1 MKFITKFYRVSKIN
15 NRVENINSMKFY
27 HKPGDAVMRWDV
39 IIVGAGPAG
48 LFAANELADNL
59 NVLVV
64 DKGRGLDKRICLALS
79 NGSCRRCFPCNITGG
94 LGGAGGL
101 SDGKLNLRPDIGG
114 DLEEFVSSEEAW
126 AIIKKIDR
134 IFLKHGA
141 SEELYSPDNKKIA
154 PILRNSAAAGIKFIP
169 IIQRH
174 MGSDKTPPIINSIKN
189 ELEERGVKFMLETEV
204 LDIIVEDNVKGILL
218 KNKENKEFKV
228 ECNYIIAAPGR
239 VGAHWL
245 SELTE
250 KLNIPVKHNPVDIGV
265 RVEIPQIVMDEI
277 TEINWDPK
285 FHIMT
290 KTYDDFVRT
299 FCVCNKGYVVE
310 EVYDDFVGVNG
321 HSMRDKV
328 SENTNF
334 AFLVRV
340 ELTEPVE
347 NTSDYAFS
355 IATIA
360 NTLGGGKPLLQRL
373 GDLRR
378 GRRSTWRRLKKSNVV
393 PTFDSVT
400 PGDIAMALPHRLVVD
415 IIEGLE
421 ALDKV
426 IPGIASDSTLLY
438 APEIKLYAMRL
449 ELDKHMKTRI
459 DGLYAAGDG
468 AGVSRGIV
476 GAAATGIIAARDILK
491 KN

>member
-1 MKFITKFYRVSKIN
+1 MITKEIGDFP
-15 NRVENINSMKFY
+15 MKC
-27 HKPGDAVMRWDV
+27 DV
-39 IIVGAGPAG
+39 LIIGAGPAG
-48 LFAANELADNL
+48 LFAANELAGKFK
-59 NVLVV
+59 VIVV
-64 DKGRGLDKRICLALS
+64 DKGRDLSERKCVALL
-79 NGSCRRCFPCNITGG
+79 NGSCKRCLPCNITGG

-114 DLEEFVSSEEAW
+114 NLEEFVSNEEAW
-126 AIIKKIDR
+126 SIINEIDQ

-141 SEELYSPDNKKIA
+141 SEELYAPNEQEISPLLKE
-154 PILRNSAAAGIKFIP
+154 AAASGIKFIP
-169 IIQRH
+169 IVQRH
-174 MGSDKTPPIINSIKN
+174 MGSDKTPPIITSIKD
-189 ELEERGVKFMLETEV
+189 ELEEKGVFFMLETEV
-204 LDIIVEDNVKGILL
+204 LDIIVDDKVKGAKL
-218 KNKENKEFKV
+218 KNTKEGNFTIN
-228 ECNYIIAAPGR
+228 CDYLLAAPGR
-239 VGAHWL
+239 IGAKWL
-245 SELTE
+245 SDQTD
-250 KLNIPVKHNPVDIGV
+250 KLKIPVKHNPVDIGV
-265 RVEIPQIVMDEI
+265 RVELPQIVMEEV
-277 TEINWDPK
+277 TNINWDPK
-285 FHIMT
+285 FHIIT

-299 FCVCNKGYVVE
+299 FCVCNKGFVVE
-310 EVYDDFVGVNG
+310 EVYDEFMGVNG
-321 HSMRDKV
+321 HSMRDKL

-373 GDLRR
+373 GDLRK
-378 GRRSTWRRLKKSNVV
+378 GRRSTWRRLERSNVV
-393 PTFDSVT
+393 PTFNCVT
-400 PGDIAMALPHRLVVD
+400 PGDIAMALPHRVVVD

-426 IPGIASDSTLLY
+426 LPGVASDSTLLY

-449 ELDKHMKTRI
+449 EMDKNMKTRI

-476 GAAATGIIAARDILK
+476 GAAATGIIAARDIIK
-491 KN
+491 HHNYK

>member
-1 MKFITKFYRVSKIN
+1 MKKFDIL
-15 NRVENINSMKFY
+15 
-27 HKPGDAVMRWDV
+27 
-39 IIVGAGPAG
+39 IVGAGPAG
-48 LFAANELADNL
+48 IFAANELSDNFK
-59 NVLVV
+59 VVVV
-64 DKGRGLDKRICLALS
+64 DKGRSLTNRKCFTLS
-79 NGSCRRCFPCNITGG
+79 NGSCRQCYPCNITGG

-114 DLEEFVSSEEAW
+114 NLEEFVDTDEAW
-126 AIIKKIDR
+126 NIINQIDQL
-134 IFLKHGA
+134 FLKHGA
-141 SEELYSPDNKKIA
+141 SEEIFSPNSDEIA
-154 PILRNSAAAGIKFIP
+154 PILKEAAATGIKFIP

-174 MGSDKTPPIINSIKN
+174 MGSDKTPPIITSIKN
-189 ELEERGVKFMLETEV
+189 ELEGKGVLFMLDTEV
-204 LDIIVEDNVKGILL
+204 LEIIVDNELKGALL
-218 KNKENKEFKV
+218 KNEENGEFILN
-228 ECNYIIAAPGR
+228 CDYLIAAPGR

-245 SELTE
+245 FDQTK
-250 KLNIPVKHNPVDIGV
+250 KLNINVKHNPVDIGV
-265 RVEIPQIVMDEI
+265 RVELPQIIMDDI
-277 TEINWDPK
+277 TKINWDPK
-285 FHIMT
+285 FHIIT

-299 FCVCNKGYVVE
+299 FCVCNKGFVVE

-321 HSMRDKV
+321 HSMIDKI

-340 ELTEPVE
+340 ELTHPVE

-355 IATIA
+355 IATLA

-373 GDLRR
+373 GDLKK
-378 GRRSTWRRLKKSNVV
+378 GRRSTWQRLEKSNVV
-393 PTFDSVT
+393 PTFKNVT
-400 PGDIAMALPHRLVVD
+400 PGDIAMTLPHRMVVD

-426 IPGIASDSTLLY
+426 LPGVASDSTLLY

-449 ELDKHMKTRI
+449 ELDKNLKTKI
-459 DGLYAAGDG
+459 DGLYAVGDG

-491 KN
+491 KTKN

>member
-1 MKFITKFYRVSKIN
+1 M
-15 NRVENINSMKFY
+15 
-27 HKPGDAVMRWDV
+27 
-39 IIVGAGPAG
+39 IIGAGPAG
-48 LFAANELADNL
+48 LFAASELAGHL
-59 NVLVV
+59 KVMVV
-64 DKGRGLDKRICLALS
+64 DKGRGMDERSCLALK
-79 NGSCRRCFPCNITGG
+79 NGSCRKCTPCNITGG

-114 DLEEFVSSEEAW
+114 DLEEFVDHEEAW
-126 AIIKKIDR
+126 SIVHQVDEF
-134 IFLKHGA
+134 FLKHGA
-141 SEELYSPDNKKIA
+141 TEELYSPDEDEISN
-154 PILRNSAAAGIKFIP
+154 ILRKSAASGIKFIP

-174 MGSDKTPPIINSIKN
+174 MGSDKTPAIIDSIKT
-189 ELEERGVKFMLETEV
+189 ELERNGVIFLLETEII
-204 LDIIVEDNVKGILL
+204 DIIADDIVKGAIARDQE
-218 KNKENKEFKV
+218 KDEFKIN
-228 ECNYIIAAPGR
+228 CKYIIAAPGR
-239 VGAHWL
+239 VGAYWL
-245 SELTE
+245 SDQMN

-265 RVEIPQIVMDEI
+265 RVEVPQIIMDKI
-277 TEINWDPK
+277 TRINWDPK
-285 FHIMT
+285 FHIIT
-290 KTYDDFVRT
+290 KTYDDFIRT
-299 FCVCNKGYVVE
+299 FCVCNKGFVVE
-310 EVYDDFVGVNG
+310 EVYDGFMGVNG

-373 GDLRR
+373 GDLKK
-378 GRRSTWRRLKKSNVV
+378 GRRSTWRRLNKSNIL
-393 PTFDSVT
+393 PTFSSVT

-421 ALDKV
+421 ALDNV

-438 APEIKLYAMRL
+438 APEIKLYAMRV
-449 ELDKHMKTRI
+449 EVDKGMKTPI
-459 DGLYAAGDG
+459 EGLYAAGDG

-476 GAAATGIIAARDILK
+476 GAAATGIVAARSILK
-491 KN
+491 SKARDL

>member
-1 MKFITKFYRVSKIN
+1 MIIIELGDFHMKC
-15 NRVENINSMKFY
+15 
-27 HKPGDAVMRWDV
+27 DV
-39 IIVGAGPAG
+39 LIIGAGPAG
-48 LFAANELADNL
+48 LFAANELAGKF
-59 NVLVV
+59 NVVVV
-64 DKGRGLDKRICLALS
+64 DKGRNLKERKCVALL
-79 NGSCRRCFPCNITGG
+79 NGSCKRCLPCNITGG

-114 DLEEFVSSEEAW
+114 NLEEFVSNEEAW
-126 AIIKKIDR
+126 SIINEIDQ

-141 SEELYSPDNKKIA
+141 SEELYAPNEQEISPLLKE
-154 PILRNSAAAGIKFIP
+154 AAASGIKFIP
-169 IIQRH
+169 IVQRH
-174 MGSDKTPPIINSIKN
+174 MGSDKTPPIITSIKD
-189 ELEERGVKFMLETEV
+189 ELEEKGVFFMLETEV
-204 LDIIVEDNVKGILL
+204 LDIIVDDKVKGAKL
-218 KNKENKEFKV
+218 KNTKEGNFTIN
-228 ECNYIIAAPGR
+228 CDYLLAAPGR
-239 VGAHWL
+239 IGAKWL
-245 SELTE
+245 SDQTD
-250 KLNIPVKHNPVDIGV
+250 KLKIPVKHNPVDIGV
-265 RVEIPQIVMDEI
+265 RVELPQIVMEEV
-277 TEINWDPK
+277 TNINWDPK
-285 FHIMT
+285 FHIIT

-299 FCVCNKGYVVE
+299 FCVCNKGFVVE
-310 EVYDDFVGVNG
+310 EVYDEFMGVNG

-373 GDLRR
+373 GDLRK
-378 GRRSTWRRLKKSNVV
+378 GRRSTWRRLERSNVV
-393 PTFDSVT
+393 PTFDCVT
-400 PGDIAMALPHRLVVD
+400 PGDIAMALPHRVVVD

-426 IPGIASDSTLLY
+426 LPGVASDSTLLY

-449 ELDKHMKTRI
+449 EMNKNMKTRI
-459 DGLYAAGDG
+459 AGLYAAGDG

-476 GAAATGIIAARDILK
+476 GAAATGIIAARDIIK
-491 KN
+491 KYNQNDY